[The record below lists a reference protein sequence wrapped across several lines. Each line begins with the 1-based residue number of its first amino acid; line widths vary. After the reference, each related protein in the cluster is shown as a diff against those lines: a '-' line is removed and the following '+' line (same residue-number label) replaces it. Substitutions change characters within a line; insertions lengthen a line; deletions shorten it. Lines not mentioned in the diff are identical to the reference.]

1 LQVLE
6 YWCIFAEKFEWLMKY
21 LDPKA
26 DLTFKKVFGE
36 HPELVK
42 SLLNALLPFK
52 SEEEEI
58 TSVTYLTPEMVP
70 QTPTRKFSIVD
81 VRCEDAQGRQF
92 IVEMQMVWSAEFK
105 QQVLF
110 NASKAYV
117 KQLNRGEDYSLLK
130 PVYSLN
136 LVNEVFEPELDDYY
150 HYYHLVHEE
159 HTDKVIDGLHLVFV
173 ELPKFTPHTF
183 TEKKMQ
189 VLWLRYLTEID
200 EKTKTVPAELLA
212 NPEIAKAVSE
222 IEESAYT
229 EEELLGYD
237 EFWDLVSV
245 EKTLAGRLERLTKAN
260 DDAKEKL
267 KVTSSQLEATSSQ
280 LEATSSQLEATS
292 SQLEA
297 TSSQLET
304 TSSQL
309 KEAEEQIKKTEEQ
322 RKEAEEQRKEAE
334 EQRKEAEEQLKRANE
349 ERMQSAKKLLQA
361 GVSADIVASTLNLSK
376 NELERL
382 IQA

>member
-1 LQVLE
+1 
-6 YWCIFAEKFEWLMKY
+6 M
-21 LDPKA
+21 DPKA

-58 TSVTYLTPEMVP
+58 TSVAYLTPEMVP
-70 QTPTRKFSIVD
+70 QTPTRKYSIVD

-92 IVEMQMVWSAEFK
+92 IVEMQMVWSVEFK
-105 QQVLF
+105 QRVLF

-200 EKTKTVPAELLA
+200 EKTKEIPAELLA

-237 EFWDLVSV
+237 DFWDAVSV

-267 KVTSSQLEATSSQ
+267 KTTSSQLEATSSQ

-297 TSSQLET
+297 TSSQLEA

-309 KEAEEQIKKTEEQ
+309 KEAEEQ
-322 RKEAEEQRKEAE
+322 
-334 EQRKEAEEQLKRANE
+334 LKRANVE
-349 ERMQSAKKLLQA
+349 KLESAKKLLQA
-361 GVSADIVASTLNLSK
+361 GVSADIVASTLNLSMDEIEK
-376 NELERL
+376 LCK
-382 IQA
+382 I